1 MSDSWN
7 ENEIKDTVFKYLKM
21 VDAEDKGQKLNKSKI
36 YRELHN

>member
-7 ENEIKDTVFKYLKM
+7 ENEIKDTVFKYLEM

-36 YRELHN
+36 YSELHN